1 MEFKDITKGTE
12 PDITTLRLE
21 YEGGTLRVSTVAV
34 VDEVDTVTLSMVQPW
49 KCNPDG
55 TRSEFLNAEDAFA
68 WAESVKDSIL

>member
-12 PDITTLRLE
+12 PDTTALRLG
-21 YEGGTLRVSTVAV
+21 YEGGTLQVSTVV
-34 VDEVDTVTLSMVQPW
+34 VDEGVETVTLSMVQPW

-55 TRSEFLNAEDAFA
+55 SRSDFLNAEDAFE

>member
-1 MEFKDITKGTE
+1 MEFKDITKGAE

>member
-12 PDITTLRLE
+12 PNTTALRLG
-21 YEGGTLRVSTVAV
+21 YEGGTLQVSTVTII
-34 VDEVDTVTLSMVQPW
+34 DEVETVTLSMIQPW

-55 TRSEFLNAEDAFA
+55 TRSDFLNAEDAFA